1 MLPFAAVASAHEH
14 ELLAEVNEAS
24 GNAPEIARRIL
35 RRLPTEPGRRS
46 YAYENGFSFHFL
58 TEGRLI
64 FLCMEKGLDPPKAFA
79 FLVEMQQSWRTQ
91 FAGTRGSSSFKDF
104 NHILADLRSD
114 AERGVQGDE
123 DLDEVNAKLLA
134 TKAVMSDSIE
144 KVLERG
150 EKIELLVD
158 KTEHLQNHAFRFA
171 KSSTQLKRNLVW
183 QSRKCLICAFCGLA
197 AVVLTVVFTACGGQ
211 LSTCFGSTP
220 IRSTATKVS
229 TDWTKQM

>member
-171 KSSTQLKRNLVW
+171 KSSTQLKRSMRW
-183 QSRKCLICAFCGLA
+183 REMKGKIIMA
-197 AVVLTVVFTACGGQ
+197 AVALGILTLVGMMSCGGPTFA
-211 LSTCFGSTP
+211 TCRAPASNSVT
-220 IRSTATKVS
+220 
-229 TDWTKQM
+229 